1 MKKSFILLCLGAALF
16 TASSSAA
23 DMKFFKKSA
32 EKVWSIHPEYFNTKR
47 EIPDSIAEGNSAVIL
62 MRYINFDADYE
73 KISNYKGDKT
83 FTRRKTLT
91 RVMVKLLDRNAVQDF
106 SQHEFGESER
116 AKVDYYTFMKSDNAF
131 GARIYKP
138 DGTVTDV
145 DLSEAFAV
153 TEGKKDK
160 DKNAVK
166 RKIDI
171 PGLEPGDILDYFYY
185 NEDEVQ
191 EFDPSPTSL
200 NLVTRYPILET
211 IIECRF
217 SPRLTVEY
225 RAYNDAP
232 ALEKYTDDNNYNC
245 LRLQRYNLP
254 ALTDKIMLNKAR
266 QLPFYKFY
274 TLNNTSPL
282 RFYPY
287 YQRSGGLNGS
297 LPVGSVYRDISQLLA
312 NTKYDHHLPG
322 DVKRIVNA
330 YVKSHPEA
338 SKEEIMKIA
347 WTAATYT
354 NITDKKDRV
363 GDYSL
368 AVMFSD
374 LARRQG
380 WADSVGVGFLNS
392 REDVATE
399 KIINWRQPDFGV
411 FADGKFYLE
420 NSTLVFPA
428 GELPSSYQGEKGGAY
443 TQRREDLVK
452 FKVPTVFSAQTI
464 PAFKNRMTVKGTV
477 KSDGNNGVDVD
488 YDITFS
494 GITKELTAQF
504 HNVSKWA
511 SEIEDYLGI
520 PANKRYKSESFD
532 EVEYKNRLDEK
543 VREFADNYLYGG
555 EEYSIRDIGIKAYG
569 VRPDAPE
576 FRMSMSANMPET
588 IVPAGNDILLSIGRF
603 LGKQNPVSGTDRN
616 RQTDI
621 ELFGPTQKYYDIDIA
636 VPEGYVADEAS
647 LSAFRTNVNNKLGMF
662 YTEAVLN
669 DDGNICVRVR
679 TKINAAYAPIGA
691 WDDLLKLHDAETAF
705 FDSVLLLKKKSS

>member
-1 MKKSFILLCLGAALF
+1 MKTSLLSLCLLAALI
-16 TASSSAA
+16 APGVSAA
-23 DMKFFKKSA
+23 NMKFFKKSA
-32 EKVWSIHPEYFNTKR
+32 ERVWNTHPEYFDINR
-47 EIPDSIAEGNSAVIL
+47 EIPDSVASENSAVIL
-62 MRYINFDADYE
+62 MRYMNFFADYE
-73 KISNYKGDKT
+73 KISNFKGDKT
-83 FTRRKTLT
+83 FTRRKKFT

-116 AKVDYYTFMKSDNAF
+116 VKVDYYTFMKSDNAF
-131 GARIYKP
+131 GARVYKP

-145 DLSEAFAV
+145 DLSEAFSV

-171 PGLEPGDILDYFYY
+171 PDLEPGDILDYFYY
-185 NEDEVQ
+185 DEDEVQ
-191 EFDPSPTSL
+191 EFDPSPISL

-217 SPRLTVEY
+217 SPQLTVEY

-232 ALEKYTDDNNYNC
+232 ALENYTDNDNYNC
-245 LRLQRYNLP
+245 LRLQSHNLP
-254 ALTDKIMLNKAR
+254 ALTDKVLLNKAR

-282 RFYPY
+282 RYYPY
-287 YQRSGGLNGS
+287 YQRAGGLNGS
-297 LPVGSVYRDISQLLA
+297 LPIGSVYRDISQLLA
-312 NTKYDHHLPG
+312 NTEYDHHLPG
-322 DVKRIVNA
+322 DVKKIVNG
-330 YVKSHPEA
+330 YVKSHPET
-338 SKEEIMKIA
+338 SKEDLMKIS
-347 WTAATYT
+347 WTAAAYT
-354 NITDKKDRV
+354 NITDEKEHV
-363 GDYSL
+363 GDYGL

-374 LARRQG
+374 LARKQG

-428 GELPSSYQGEKGGAY
+428 GELPPSYQGEKGGAY

-452 FKVPTVFSAQTI
+452 FKIPKVFIAQST
-464 PAFKNRMTVKGTV
+464 PAFKNRMTVKYSV
-477 KSDGNNGVDVD
+477 KPDEENGLDAD

-494 GITKELTAQF
+494 GIAKELTAEF
-504 HNVSKWA
+504 HDVSKWA
-511 SEIEDYLGI
+511 PEIEDYLGI
-520 PANKRYKSESFD
+520 PANKRYKSDDFD
-532 EVEYKNRLDEK
+532 EVEYNKVLTEN
-543 VREFADNYLYGG
+543 VREFADNYIYGG
-555 EEYSIRDIGIKAYG
+555 EEYSIGDIEITAYG

-576 FRMSMSANMPET
+576 FKMSLSANMPGT
-588 IVPAGNDILLSIGRF
+588 TVPVGNDILVSIGRF
-603 LGKQNPVSGTDRN
+603 LGKQNPISGTDRK

-621 ELFGPTQKYYDIDIA
+621 ELFGPFQRHYDIDIA
-636 VPEGYVADEAS
+636 VPEGYEADEAS
-647 LSAFRTNVNNKLGMF
+647 LNAFKTNTTNKLGMF
-662 YTEAVLN
+662 YAEAVLK

-679 TKINAAYAPIGA
+679 TKMNAAYVPIGA

-705 FDSVLLLKKKSS
+705 FDSVLLLKKKNS